1 MWNKIE
7 RTFALAIFFRFL
19 DCRTHLLLSIV
30 PANAQKS
37 SLEIR
42 RNFMR
47 AAWRLRECKFPLWHT
62 WNCHEHKVHCF
73 RFILSIYHFGITPKA
88 IEIQLFEVW
97 VQNGKKIFFWIL
109 QNAKSTLHLEN
120 MTVGL
125 RNIPHVHKVCLG
137 YLEIFSYTL
146 SKIIFFRKSFF
157 SW

>member
-62 WNCHEHKVHCF
+62 WNCYEHKVHCF
-73 RFILSIYHFGITPKA
+73 RFILSINFIIFGSNQK
-88 IEIQLFEVW
+88 LLKYSYLKFESRMEKMV
-97 VQNGKKIFFWIL
+97 FFWIL

-120 MTVGL
+120 MTVEKFL
-125 RNIPHVHKVCLG
+125 KFVFYRKNAFFQVC
-137 YLEIFSYTL
+137 
-146 SKIIFFRKSFF
+146 RSF
-157 SW
+157 